1 MGKRKQIKDGD
12 VEMGGTDPKVEG
24 DESSDEVRKSNQPH
38 SPDSS
43 IEHLNQLNCARTNSK
58 RRIWTW

>member
-24 DESSDEVRKSNQPH
+24 DESSDEVQKSTSY
-38 SPDSS
+38 SPNSS
-43 IEHLNQLNCARTNSK
+43 IIAP
-58 RRIWTW
+58 